1 MEKSITSVQ
10 SQARLSF
17 ASHEAQR
24 LATGGKAHFRLKV
37 KRLRTLTL
45 SALLMTAAT
54 GAWAQDKLT
63 VLTVDDI
70 TVANGEETEI
80 VINLDYNASQNM
92 AGVNF
97 SLYLP
102 DGLLLKGFDTKQ
114 AQDAGKASALKKACD
129 LGDDGV
135 WGEDASSGWLA
146 VKHKT
151 DGGLLFTLIDQ
162 DDKTPFESTNAK
174 LVTVHVHAV
183 ANIVNGEGLISTI
196 GLKNENNESV
206 EEGNLAD
213 VKFYVNKATAPA
225 EPTEPF
231 VGTVSLND
239 GTQNPATWTAKAG
252 DATEFSALPLA
263 PTGNTVDLSTLTA
276 NYEAQNGDVLT
287 GSISTY
293 CVTIAD
299 GATVTLDGATIS
311 GSSYCIKC
319 AGSATIILK
328 DGTTNTLTSTSPDY
342 PALWAGDDGTTLTI
356 QGSTGALTVQSGT
369 CCAGIGGGYHNTNN
383 TCGNIRIEGGVIT
396 ATGGSYGAGIGSDG
410 GPAHCGNIE
419 ITGGTVTATGGINAA
434 GIGTGEGDEHEA
446 SCGNITITNG
456 VTKVTAKKGAYAP
469 NSIGKGGGDN
479 ASCGTVTIEP
489 GANVIQN

>member
-1 MEKSITSVQ
+1 MKTKILSILALLLAAVTQGAWAQEPATTYKVTVNDGNKDATNWTITSGQ
-10 SQARLSF
+10 KT
-17 ASHEAQR
+17 
-24 LATGGKAHFRLKV
+24 ATGDAGLEGLSENDPVTLTYSGRLKV
-37 KRLRTLTL
+37 K
-45 SALLMTAAT
+45 SVTAT
-54 GAWAQDKLT
+54 T
-63 VLTVDDI
+63 
-70 TVANGEETEI
+70 
-80 VINLDYNASQNM
+80 
-92 AGVNF
+92 
-97 SLYLP
+97 
-102 DGLLLKGFDTKQ
+102 
-114 AQDAGKASALKKACD
+114 DAG
-129 LGDDGV
+129 
-135 WGEDASSGWLA
+135 
-146 VKHKT
+146 
-151 DGGLLFTLIDQ
+151 
-162 DDKTPFESTNAK
+162 
-174 LVTVHVHAV
+174 
-183 ANIVNGEGLISTI
+183 
-196 GLKNENNESV
+196 
-206 EEGNLAD
+206 
-213 VKFYVNKATAPA
+213 AP
-225 EPTEPF
+225 
-231 VGTVSLND
+231 V
-239 GTQNPATWTAKAG
+239 
-252 DATEFSALPLA
+252 A

-410 GPAHCGNIE
+410 GPAHCGNID

-434 GIGTGEGDEHEA
+434 GIGTGEGDEYEA

-469 NSIGKGGGDN
+469 NSIGKGDGDN

>member
-102 DGLLLKGFDTKQ
+102 DGLLLKDFDTKE

-129 LGDDGV
+129 LGEDGV

-162 DDKTPFESTNAK
+162 DDHTPFESTNAM

-183 ANIVNGEGLISTI
+183 ADIVNGEGLISTI
-196 GLKNENNESV
+196 ELKNENNESV

-252 DATEFSALPLA
+252 DATEFSALPL
-263 PTGNTVDLSTLTA
+263 TG
-276 NYEAQNGDVLT
+276 
-287 GSISTY
+287 
-293 CVTIAD
+293 VTEGQA
-299 GATVTLDGATIS
+299 VTLKYDGRMKVKS
-311 GSSYCIKC
+311 
-319 AGSATIILK
+319 
-328 DGTTNTLTSTSPDY
+328 
-342 PALWAGDDGTTLTI
+342 
-356 QGSTGALTVQSGT
+356 
-369 CCAGIGGGYHNTNN
+369 
-383 TCGNIRIEGGVIT
+383 
-396 ATGGSYGAGIGSDG
+396 
-410 GPAHCGNIE
+410 
-419 ITGGTVTATGGINAA
+419 VTATTDAA
-434 GIGTGEGDEHEA
+434 PVKD
-446 SCGNITITNG
+446 
-456 VTKVTAKKGAYAP
+456 
-469 NSIGKGGGDN
+469 
-479 ASCGTVTIEP
+479 
-489 GANVIQN
+489 